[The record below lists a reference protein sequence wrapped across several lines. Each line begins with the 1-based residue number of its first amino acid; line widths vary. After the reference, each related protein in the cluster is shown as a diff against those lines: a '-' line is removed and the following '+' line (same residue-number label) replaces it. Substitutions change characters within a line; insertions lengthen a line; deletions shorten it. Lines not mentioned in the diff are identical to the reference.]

1 MSLAWGSWHDDAIG
15 GVSGVSVLT
24 FVSCRN
30 DGLSECQ
37 SWGKQQ
43 IQVFDAVLDLTL
55 AMRARSDTDANAK
68 STAPA
73 EVEAKENEM
82 AGAES
87 VEKLE
92 DVIVRSAEQV
102 AGQVRAAREA
112 IATVIFG
119 QERVIENTLVTI
131 LSGGHALL
139 IGVPGLAKTK
149 LVETLGITLGLDAK
163 RIQFTPDLMPSD
175 ILGAEVLDE
184 SSSGKRSFRFIAGPV
199 FAQLLMA
206 DEINRASPRTQS
218 ALLQAMQE
226 QHITVAGAR
235 HDLPKPFHVLATQN
249 PLEQEGTYPLPEA
262 QLDRFLMEIDV
273 DYPDRDAERR
283 ILHETTGAEETL
295 AKTAMNAEL
304 LISAQRLVRRLPV
317 GDSVV
322 DAILS
327 LVRSARPGPEG
338 GEAGKLIAWGPGP
351 RASQSLMLAVRA
363 RALLDGRLAPSIDDV
378 LDLAEPVLKHRMA
391 LTFSARAEGRTI
403 PDVIRQLKA
412 QIG

>member
-1 MSLAWGSWHDDAIG
+1 
-15 GVSGVSVLT
+15 
-24 FVSCRN
+24 
-30 DGLSECQ
+30 
-37 SWGKQQ
+37 
-43 IQVFDAVLDLTL
+43 
-55 AMRARSDTDANAK
+55 
-68 STAPA
+68 
-73 EVEAKENEM
+73 M
-82 AGAES
+82 ADS

-102 AGQVRAAREA
+102 SGQIRAAKEA

-149 LVETLGITLGLDAK
+149 LVETLGVTLGLDAK

-184 SSSGKRSFRFIAGPV
+184 GSAGKRYFRFIAGPV

-249 PLEQEGTYPLPEA
+249 PIEQEGTYPLPEA
-262 QLDRFLMEIDV
+262 QLDRFLMQIDV
-273 DYPDRDAERR
+273 DYPDHAAERK
-283 ILHETTGAEETL
+283 IVFDTTGTEESKPKPTMS
-295 AKTAMNAEL
+295 ADEL
-304 LISAQRLVRRLPV
+304 LAAQRLVRRLPV
-317 GDSVV
+317 GESVV
-322 DAILS
+322 DAILN
-327 LVRSARPGPEG
+327 LVRSARPGPET
-338 GEAGKLIAWGPGP
+338 GELGKLIAWGPSP
-351 RASQSLMLAVRA
+351 RASQALMLVARA
-363 RALLDGRLAPSIDDV
+363 RALID
-378 LDLAEPVLKHRMA
+378 
-391 LTFSARAEGRTI
+391 
-403 PDVIRQLKA
+403 
-412 QIG
+412 

>member
-1 MSLAWGSWHDDAIG
+1 
-15 GVSGVSVLT
+15 
-24 FVSCRN
+24 
-30 DGLSECQ
+30 
-37 SWGKQQ
+37 
-43 IQVFDAVLDLTL
+43 
-55 AMRARSDTDANAK
+55 
-68 STAPA
+68 
-73 EVEAKENEM
+73 M
-82 AGAES
+82 AGSES

-92 DVIVRSAEQV
+92 DGIVRSAEQV
-102 AGQVRAAREA
+102 SAQIRAAKEA
-112 IATVIFG
+112 ISTVIFG
-119 QERVIENTLVTI
+119 QDRVIENTLVTI

-184 SSSGKRSFRFIAGPV
+184 SSAGKRSFRFIAGPV

-283 ILHETTGAEETL
+283 ILFETTGAEETL
-295 AKTAMNAEL
+295 AKASMNAEAL
-304 LISAQRLVRRLPV
+304 LAAQRLVRRLPV

-322 DAILS
+322 EAILS
-327 LVRSARPGPEG
+327 LVRAARPSEEG
-338 GEAGKLIAWGPGP
+338 EKLIAWGPGP

-363 RALLDGRLAPSIDDV
+363 RALLDGRLAPSVDDV

-391 LTFSARAEGRTI
+391 LTFTARAEGRTI
-403 PDVIRQLKA
+403 PDVIRQLKTR
-412 QIG
+412 IG